1 MQATS
6 EMQTVP
12 AKNDKRTIF
21 GWAMYDWAVS
31 AFSTTVVT
39 VFLGP
44 YLTALAK
51 AASDSSGL
59 LFLVGI
65 PIKYDSLFAYC
76 TSVSV
81 LLQAFFLPL
90 LSAIADYSK
99 RRKQFLLFFT
109 LLGSIA
115 TIALIGL
122 DDGRHWFGALAYI
135 VANIAFGAAMVFY
148 NAFLPDIATK
158 EQHDRVSSFG
168 WGLGYLGGGVLL
180 LLNLI
185 FFTMR
190 ESLGLTTGDAVRIC
204 LASAG
209 VWWLGFSMFT
219 FAWVRSRYAVQSLKH
234 GETFLGI
241 GLKELAQ
248 TFRDIKRL
256 PETLKYLVAYLL
268 YNDGVQTILVVATI
282 FGSEELKMESSS
294 LIQVILMVQIVA
306 FIGSTLFGK
315 IAERFGA
322 KQAVVGCLAVWC
334 AVTMYAWYFLSS
346 ELEFWGMAA
355 VVALVMGGTQALSR
369 SLFSVMIPEG
379 KEAAFF
385 SFYELSERGT
395 SWVGPFLF
403 GLINQLFGGLR
414 YGILSLILLF
424 VSGLMVLLFVN
435 VEKAKLQ
442 ADASQSSSQKKNEL

>member
-1 MQATS
+1 MQAVS
-6 EMQTVP
+6 ETQAVP
-12 AKNDKRTIF
+12 AQNDKRTIF

-51 AASDSSGL
+51 AASDSNGL
-59 LFLVGI
+59 LYWAGI

-81 LLQAFFLPL
+81 LFQAFFLPL

-115 TIALIGL
+115 TMALIGL
-122 DDGRHWFGALAYI
+122 DDGRHWFGASAYI

-168 WGLGYLGGGVLL
+168 WGLGYLGGGLLL

-185 FFTMR
+185 FFTFR
-190 ESLGLTTGDAVRIC
+190 ESFGLTTSDAVRIC
-204 LASAG
+204 LTSAG

-219 FAWVRSRYAVQSLKH
+219 FALVRSRYAVQSLKQ
-234 GETFLGI
+234 GETFLGV
-241 GLKELAQ
+241 GLKELSQ

-306 FIGSTLFGK
+306 FIGSILFGK
-315 IAERFGA
+315 IAERLGA
-322 KQAVVGCLAVWC
+322 KQAVVICLVIWC
-334 AVTMYAWYFLSS
+334 AVTIYAWYFLSS
-346 ELEFWGMAA
+346 ALEFWGMAA

-414 YGILSLILLF
+414 YGILSLIVLF
-424 VSGLMVLLFVN
+424 VSGLVVLLFVN
-435 VEKAKLQ
+435 VEKAKSQ
-442 ADASQSSSQKKNEL
+442 ADMR

>member
-1 MQATS
+1 M
-6 EMQTVP
+6 P
-12 AKNDKRTIF
+12 AKNNKRTIF

-51 AASDSSGL
+51 AAGDANGM
-59 LFLVGI
+59 LFLADV

-109 LLGSIA
+109 LLGSTA
-115 TIALIGL
+115 TMTLIGL

-185 FFTMR
+185 FFTVR
-190 ESLGLTTGDAVRIC
+190 DSLTTSDAVRIC

-219 FAWVRSRYAVQSLKH
+219 FTLVRSRYAIQSLKQ
-234 GETFLGI
+234 GETFLGV
-241 GLKELAQ
+241 GFKELAQ

-322 KQAVVGCLAVWC
+322 KQAVITCLVVWC
-334 AVTMYAWYFLSS
+334 AVTIYAWSFLSS
-346 ELEFWGMAA
+346 ELEFWGMAS

-403 GLINQLFGGLR
+403 GLINQVFGGLR
-414 YGILSLILLF
+414 YGILSLMVLF
-424 VSGLMVLLFVN
+424 VSGLVVLLFVN
-435 VEKAKLQ
+435 VEKAKSQ
-442 ADASQSSSQKKNEL
+442 ADAM

>member
-6 EMQTVP
+6 EIKAVP
-12 AKNDKRTIF
+12 TQNDKRTIF

-51 AASDSSGL
+51 TASDANGL
-59 LFLVGI
+59 LYAVGI

-76 TSVSV
+76 TSISV

-109 LLGSIA
+109 LTGSIA
-115 TIALIGL
+115 TMMLIAL
-122 DDGRHWFGALAYI
+122 DEGRHWFGATAYI
-135 VANIAFGAAMVFY
+135 IANLSFGAAMVFY
-148 NAFLPDIATK
+148 NAFLPDIATRD
-158 EQHDRVSSFG
+158 QHDRVSSFG
-168 WGLGYLGGGVLL
+168 WGLGYLGGGLLL

-185 FFTMR
+185 FFTVH
-190 ESLGLTTGDAVRIC
+190 EALGLSTGDAVRIC

-219 FAWVRSRYAVQSLKH
+219 FAKVRSRYAVQSLKQ
-234 GETFLGI
+234 GETFLGV
-241 GLKELAQ
+241 GFKELAQ

-282 FGSEELKMESSS
+282 FGSEELKMESAS
-294 LIQVILMVQIVA
+294 LIQVILMVQLVA

-315 IAERFGA
+315 IAEWLGA
-322 KQAVVGCLAVWC
+322 KPAVVSCLVVWC
-334 AVTMYAWYFLSS
+334 AVTIYAWCVLSS
-346 ELEFWGMAA
+346 ALEFWGMAA

-414 YGILSLILLF
+414 YGILSLIVLF
-424 VSGLMVLLFVN
+424 VSGLLVLLFVD
-435 VEKAKLQ
+435 VEKAKAQ
-442 ADASQSSSQKKNEL
+442 ANSQ

>member
-1 MQATS
+1 MHVISKHQA
-6 EMQTVP
+6 VP
-12 AKNDKRTIF
+12 AQNDKRTIF

-51 AASDSSGL
+51 AASDSNGL
-59 LFLVGI
+59 LFFAGV

-76 TSVSV
+76 TSISV

-109 LLGSIA
+109 LIGSIA
-115 TIALIGL
+115 TIMLIGL
-122 DDGRHWFGALAYI
+122 DDGRHWFGAMAYI
-135 VANIAFGAAMVFY
+135 IANLSFGAAMVFY
-148 NAFLPDIATK
+148 NAFLPDIATRD
-158 EQHDRVSSFG
+158 QHDRVSSFG
-168 WGLGYLGGGVLL
+168 WGLGYLGGGLLL

-185 FFTMR
+185 FFTLR
-190 ESLGLTTGDAVRIC
+190 ESLGLSTSDAVRIC

-219 FAWVRSRYAVQSLKH
+219 FAMVRSRYAVQSLKQ
-234 GETFLGI
+234 GETFLGV
-241 GLKELAQ
+241 GFKELAQ

-282 FGSEELKMESSS
+282 FGSEELKMESAS

-306 FIGSTLFGK
+306 FIGSTVFGK
-315 IAERFGA
+315 IAERLGA
-322 KQAVVGCLAVWC
+322 KPAVVSCLVVWC
-334 AVTMYAWYFLSS
+334 AITIYAWYFLSS
-346 ELEFWGMAA
+346 ALEFWAMAA

-414 YGILSLILLF
+414 YGILSLIVLF
-424 VSGLMVLLFVN
+424 VSGLFVLLFVD
-435 VEKAKLQ
+435 VEKAKTQ
-442 ADASQSSSQKKNEL
+442 ANSQ

>member
-6 EMQTVP
+6 ERKDAP
-12 AKNDKRTIF
+12 AQNDKRTIF

-51 AASDSSGL
+51 AASDSNGL
-59 LFLVGI
+59 LYAVGI

-76 TSVSV
+76 TSISV

-109 LLGSIA
+109 LIGSTA

-122 DDGRHWFGALAYI
+122 DDGRHWFGAGAYI
-135 VANIAFGAAMVFY
+135 IANIAFGAAMVFY

-168 WGLGYLGGGVLL
+168 WGLGYLGGGLLL

-185 FFTMR
+185 FFTLR
-190 ESLGLTTGDAVRIC
+190 DSLGLTTSDAVRIC

-219 FAWVRSRYAVQSLKH
+219 FAMVRSRYAVQLLKQ
-234 GETFLGI
+234 GETYLDI
-241 GLKELAQ
+241 GFKELAR

-306 FIGSTLFGK
+306 FIGSTVFGN
-315 IAERFGA
+315 IAARFGA
-322 KQAVVGCLAVWC
+322 KQAVVSCLVIWC
-334 AVTMYAWYFLSS
+334 AVTIYAWYFLSS
-346 ELEFWGMAA
+346 TLEFWGMAS

-385 SFYELSERGT
+385 AFYELSERGT

-403 GLINQLFGGLR
+403 GIINQLFSGLR
-414 YGILSLILLF
+414 YGILSLIVLF
-424 VSGLMVLLFVN
+424 VSGLVVLLFVN
-435 VEKAKLQ
+435 VEKAKSQ
-442 ADASQSSSQKKNEL
+442 AEAM

>member
-6 EMQTVP
+6 EIKAVP
-12 AKNDKRTIF
+12 TQNDKRTIF

-51 AASDSSGL
+51 TASDANGL
-59 LFLVGI
+59 LYAVGI

-76 TSVSV
+76 TSISV

-109 LLGSIA
+109 LTGSIA
-115 TIALIGL
+115 TMMLIAL
-122 DDGRHWFGALAYI
+122 DEGRHWFGAAAYI
-135 VANIAFGAAMVFY
+135 IANLSFGAAMVFY
-148 NAFLPDIATK
+148 NAFLPDIATRD
-158 EQHDRVSSFG
+158 QHDRVSSFG
-168 WGLGYLGGGVLL
+168 WGLGYLGGGLLL

-185 FFTMR
+185 FFTVH
-190 ESLGLTTGDAVRIC
+190 EALGLSTGDAVRIC

-219 FAWVRSRYAVQSLKH
+219 FAKVRSRYAVQSLKQ
-234 GETFLGI
+234 GETFLGV
-241 GLKELAQ
+241 GFKELAQ

-282 FGSEELKMESSS
+282 FGSEELKMESAS
-294 LIQVILMVQIVA
+294 LIQVILMVQLVA

-315 IAERFGA
+315 IAEWLGA
-322 KQAVVGCLAVWC
+322 KPAVVSCLVVWC
-334 AVTMYAWYFLSS
+334 AVTIYAWCVLSS
-346 ELEFWGMAA
+346 ALEFWGMAA

-414 YGILSLILLF
+414 YGILSLIVLF
-424 VSGLMVLLFVN
+424 VSGLLVLLFVD
-435 VEKAKLQ
+435 VEKAKAQ
-442 ADASQSSSQKKNEL
+442 ANSQ

>member
-1 MQATS
+1 MQAAS
-6 EMQTVP
+6 EIRAVP
-12 AKNDKRTIF
+12 AQNDKRTIF

-51 AASDSSGL
+51 TASDSNGL
-59 LFLVGI
+59 LFLAGV

-76 TSVSV
+76 TSISV
-81 LLQAFFLPL
+81 LLQASFLPL

-109 LLGSIA
+109 LMGSIA
-115 TIALIGL
+115 TMTLIGL
-122 DDGRHWFGALAYI
+122 DDGRHWFGASAYI
-135 VANIAFGAAMVFY
+135 CANLAFGAAMVFY

-168 WGLGYLGGGVLL
+168 WGLGYLGGGLLL

-185 FFTMR
+185 FFTLR

-219 FAWVRSRYAVQSLKH
+219 FATVRSRYAVQSLKQ
-234 GETFLGI
+234 GETFLVVGI
-241 GLKELAQ
+241 KELAQ
-248 TFRDIKRL
+248 TFRDIKQL

-306 FIGSTLFGK
+306 FIGSTAFGK
-315 IAERFGA
+315 VAERFGA
-322 KQAVVGCLAVWC
+322 KRAVVGCLVVWC
-334 AVTMYAWYFLSS
+334 AVTIYAWYFLSS
-346 ELEFWGMAA
+346 ALEFWGMAA

-414 YGILSLILLF
+414 YGILSLIVLF
-424 VSGLMVLLFVN
+424 VSGLLVLLFVN
-435 VEKAKLQ
+435 VEKAKSQ
-442 ADASQSSSQKKNEL
+442 ADSR

>member
-1 MQATS
+1 MHSTS
-6 EMQTVP
+6 EIKAVP
-12 AKNDKRTIF
+12 ARNDKRTIF

-51 AASDSSGL
+51 AASDSNGL
-59 LFLVGI
+59 LFFAGV

-109 LLGSIA
+109 LIGSIA
-115 TIALIGL
+115 TIMLIALE
-122 DDGRHWFGALAYI
+122 DGRHWFGATAYI
-135 VANIAFGAAMVFY
+135 IANLSFGAAMVFY
-148 NAFLPDIATK
+148 NAFLPDIATRD
-158 EQHDRVSSFG
+158 QHDRVSSLG
-168 WGLGYLGGGVLL
+168 WGLGYLGGGLLL

-190 ESLGLTTGDAVRIC
+190 ESLGLSTSDAVRIC

-219 FAWVRSRYAVQSLKH
+219 FARVRSRYAVQSLKQ
-234 GETFLGI
+234 GETFLGV
-241 GLKELAQ
+241 GFKELAQ

-282 FGSEELKMESSS
+282 FGSEELKMESAS
-294 LIQVILMVQIVA
+294 LIQVILMVQLVA

-315 IAERFGA
+315 IAEWLGA
-322 KQAVVGCLAVWC
+322 KPAVVSCLVVWC
-334 AVTMYAWYFLSS
+334 AVTIYAWYFLSS
-346 ELEFWGMAA
+346 ALEFWGMAA

-414 YGILSLILLF
+414 YGILSLIVLF
-424 VSGLMVLLFVN
+424 VSGLLVLLFVD
-435 VEKAKLQ
+435 VEKAKAQ
-442 ADASQSSSQKKNEL
+442 ANSL

>member
-1 MQATS
+1 MSETQA
-6 EMQTVP
+6 VP
-12 AKNDKRTIF
+12 AQNDKRTIF

-51 AASDSSGL
+51 AASDSNGL
-59 LFLVGI
+59 LYWVGI

-76 TSVSV
+76 TSISV

-109 LLGSIA
+109 LMGSIA
-115 TIALIGL
+115 TMTLIGL
-122 DDGRHWFGALAYI
+122 DDGRHWFGASAYI

-168 WGLGYLGGGVLL
+168 WGLGYLGGGLLL

-185 FFTMR
+185 FFTFR
-190 ESLGLTTGDAVRIC
+190 ESLGLTTSDAVRIC

-219 FAWVRSRYAVQSLKH
+219 FATVRSRYAVQSLKQ
-234 GETFLGI
+234 GETYLVVGI
-241 GLKELAQ
+241 KELTQ
-248 TFRDIKRL
+248 TFRDIKQL

-306 FIGSTLFGK
+306 FIGSILFGK
-315 IAERFGA
+315 IAERLGA
-322 KQAVVGCLAVWC
+322 KQAVVICLVIWC
-334 AVTMYAWYFLSS
+334 AVTIYAWYFLSTA
-346 ELEFWGMAA
+346 LEFWGMAA

-414 YGILSLILLF
+414 YGILSLIVLF
-424 VSGLMVLLFVN
+424 VSGLVVLLFVN
-435 VEKAKLQ
+435 IEKAKSQ
-442 ADASQSSSQKKNEL
+442 ADMR

>member
-1 MQATS
+1 MQAVS
-6 EMQTVP
+6 ETQAVP
-12 AKNDKRTIF
+12 AQNDKRTIF

-51 AASDSSGL
+51 AASDSNGL
-59 LFLVGI
+59 LYWAGI

-81 LLQAFFLPL
+81 LFQAFFLPL

-115 TIALIGL
+115 TMALIGL
-122 DDGRHWFGALAYI
+122 DDGRHWFGASAYI

-168 WGLGYLGGGVLL
+168 WGLGYLGGGLLL

-185 FFTMR
+185 FFTFR
-190 ESLGLTTGDAVRIC
+190 ESFGLTTSDAVRIC
-204 LASAG
+204 LTSAG

-219 FAWVRSRYAVQSLKH
+219 FALVRSRYAVQSLEQ
-234 GETFLGI
+234 GETFLGV
-241 GLKELAQ
+241 GLKELSQ

-306 FIGSTLFGK
+306 FIGSILFGK
-315 IAERFGA
+315 IAERLGA
-322 KQAVVGCLAVWC
+322 KQAVVICLVIWC
-334 AVTMYAWYFLSS
+334 AVTIYAWYFLSS
-346 ELEFWGMAA
+346 ALEFWGMAA

-414 YGILSLILLF
+414 YGILSLIVLF
-424 VSGLMVLLFVN
+424 VSGLVVLLFVN
-435 VEKAKLQ
+435 VEKAKSQ
-442 ADASQSSSQKKNEL
+442 ADMR

>member
-1 MQATS
+1 MQTTS
-6 EMQTVP
+6 ERKDALAQ
-12 AKNDKRTIF
+12 NDKRTIF

-51 AASDSSGL
+51 AASDSNGL
-59 LFLVGI
+59 LYAAGV

-76 TSVSV
+76 TSISV
-81 LLQAFFLPL
+81 LMQAFFLPL

-109 LLGSIA
+109 LIGSMA

-122 DDGRHWFGALAYI
+122 DDGRHWFGAGAYI

-168 WGLGYLGGGVLL
+168 WGLGYLGGGLLL

-185 FFTMR
+185 FFTLR
-190 ESLGLTTGDAVRIC
+190 DSLGLTTSDAVRIC

-209 VWWLGFSMFT
+209 VWWLGFSIFT
-219 FAWVRSRYAVQSLKH
+219 FSMVRSRYAVQLLKQ
-234 GETFLGI
+234 GETYLGI
-241 GLKELAQ
+241 GFKELAR

-282 FGSEELKMESSS
+282 FGSEELKMQSAS

-315 IAERFGA
+315 IAARFGA
-322 KQAVVGCLAVWC
+322 KQAVVSCLIIWC
-334 AVTMYAWYFLSS
+334 TVTIYAWYFLSS
-346 ELEFWGMAA
+346 ALEFWGMAA

-403 GLINQLFGGLR
+403 GIINQLFGGLR
-414 YGILSLILLF
+414 YGILSLIVLF
-424 VSGLMVLLFVN
+424 VSGLVVLLFVN
-435 VEKAKLQ
+435 VEKAKSQ
-442 ADASQSSSQKKNEL
+442 ADAL